1 MVSVVVEM
9 VVMMLFVGGLTLVSR
24 LNAVL
29 MISSHLMA
37 STPTTDM

>member
-1 MVSVVVEM
+1 MVSLV
-9 VVMMLFVGGLTLVSR
+9 VVMMMMFDVGGLTLVNR

-29 MISSHLMA
+29 MISSHLIA